1 MKEYE
6 KMTVKELVDELTGLG
21 VTFNKKS
28 LKADLLE
35 LLLAETK
42 GKETATKED
51 KPAAKAKPELKEKPA
66 KKTSSEAKT
75 TEPKK
80 SAKKSPKAEETPAYS
95 GYAIIRTGGKQYQ
108 VSAGSLVR
116 VEKLA
121 GNVGDTVELKDV
133 LAVIDGDNA
142 QIGQPT
148 VEGAVVTATIVE
160 QDKARKVLVFKKK
173 RRKGYRV
180 KTGHRQMFTALKISD
195 ITV

>member
-42 GKETATKED
+42 GKETSTKED
-51 KPAAKAKPELKEKPA
+51 KPAAKAKPEPKEKPA

-148 VEGAVVTATIVE
+148 VEGAVVKATIVE

-173 RRKGYRV
+173 KRKGYRV